1 MRNIKKS
8 LFLAAAA
15 VATLLSASVAFG
27 ADPAVSTLNG
37 KISAGFGTSG
47 PNDIYGGEGS
57 IDLPLGGSWGAQ
69 GDAFLGGIHGFGVYG
84 GAGHLFWR
92 DPSLGLLGIYG
103 SDQHYNVLGGI
114 DVTKVGAEGEY
125 YFNDAWTARTIV
137 GWEGG
142 DVKDRI
148 FDRTD
153 VVFYPSDN
161 WSITAGHRY
170 TLGINAGVLG
180 TEYQFADSNVSL
192 SLQGRLGEFHTSGV
206 FAGIT
211 LFLGDSGK
219 PLAQR
224 ARQDD
229 PVDSMSDDTEA
240 SGGSGDSGCND
251 VGLTSGIQRVYRN
264 PCNPT

>member
-1 MRNIKKS
+1 MLNKTKN
-8 LFLAAAA
+8 LLLAAAA
-15 VATLLSASVAFG
+15 VTALSVSVSVALG

-37 KISAGFGTSG
+37 KISAGYGTSG
-47 PNDIYGGEGS
+47 PNDVYGGSGS
-57 IDLPLGGSWGAQ
+57 IDVSLGGSWGAQ
-69 GDAFLGGIHGFGVYG
+69 ADAYVGGIRGFGILG
-84 GAGHLFWR
+84 GAGHVFWR
-92 DPSLGLLGIYG
+92 DPSIALLGIYG
-103 SDQHYNVLGGI
+103 SDQHFNVLGGI

-153 VVFYPSDN
+153 VVYYPSDN

-170 TLGINAGVLG
+170 SLGINAGILG
-180 TEYQFADSNVSL
+180 TEYQLSNTNVSL

-211 LFLGDSGK
+211 LYLGDSGK

-229 PVDSMSDDTEA
+229 PVDSMSDDVNA
-240 SGGSGDSGCND
+240 AGGSGEDNCND
-251 VGLTSGIQRVYRN
+251 VGLTSGIQRFRRN
-264 PCNPT
+264 PCAT